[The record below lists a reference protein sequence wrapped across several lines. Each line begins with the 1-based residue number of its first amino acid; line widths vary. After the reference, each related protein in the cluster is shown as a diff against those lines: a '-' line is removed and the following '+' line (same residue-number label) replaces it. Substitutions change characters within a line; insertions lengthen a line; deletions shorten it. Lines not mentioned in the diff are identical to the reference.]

1 MALMVKTG
9 AGLAKLLIVTAG
21 AFPDVVAGGRTM
33 PTSFGVM
40 SGEDSKS
47 WANDG

>member
-1 MALMVKTG
+1 MALMVETW
-9 AGLAKLLIVTAG
+9 AGLTKLLIVTAG
-21 AFPDVVAGGRTM
+21 ALPDVVAGDCTM